1 MVRRKTQ
8 NAKVI
13 LHPYAVIPNLF
24 RDLLDGETLNVIHEM
39 LTFVSMTAL
48 VYP

>member
-1 MVRRKTQ
+1 MQ

-13 LHPYAVIPNLF
+13 LHSYAVIPNLF
-24 RDLLDGETLNVIHEM
+24 RDLLDEATLNVIHEM
-39 LTFVSMTAL
+39 LPYVSMTAL